1 MAEQRV
7 AVVVGVGP
15 GLGGALARRFTAE
28 GWRVAHV
35 SRSAEGPDR
44 YACDVTDEAAI
55 RATFAAIR
63 ADLGPVHTVL
73 WNVGS
78 GIFGDIDEITVDAL
92 DLAFHTNARGLFV
105 AMQAV
110 LPDLRAQGG
119 GNVIITGATASLRG
133 KPFTTAFSAG
143 KGAQRNL
150 AQALARKLWPEG
162 IHVATI
168 VVDGMVDLPRTRAS
182 MPDRGDEAFVS
193 PEGFADAALFL
204 CQQDRRAWTFELD
217 VRPHVESW

>member
-1 MAEQRV
+1 MAQQRV

-15 GLGGALARRFTAE
+15 GLGGALARRFGE
-28 GWRVAHV
+28 SGWTVAHV
-35 SRSAEGPDR
+35 SRRAEGPHH
-44 YACDVTDEAAI
+44 YACDVTDEGAVRSTI
-55 RATFAAIR
+55 EAIR
-63 ADLGPVHTVL
+63 ADMGPVHTLL

-78 GIFGDIDEITVDAL
+78 GIFGDIDSIDVDAL

-105 AMQAV
+105 AVKAI
-110 LPDLRAQGG
+110 LADLRAQGE
-119 GNVIITGATASLRG
+119 GNVVITGATASLRG

-162 IHVATI
+162 VHVCTI
-168 VVDGMVDLPRTRAS
+168 VVDGMVDLPRTRAQ

-193 PEGFADAALFL
+193 PDGFADAALFL
-204 CQQDRRAWTFELD
+204 CRQDRRAWTFELD